1 MNIKN
6 HPPELLPLHTG
17 SAELPVSG
25 ATLIDVAKVAGVSP
39 ITVSRAIN
47 QPHLVRPNTLA
58 RVQQAV
64 QQTGYVKNMMAG
76 ALASNRSK
84 LVSLVIPS
92 IATPIFAEMVE
103 AVTDTLTQAGYQLLL
118 GLSRYEPWRE
128 EVLIETILSRRP
140 DGIIVTGTLHTD
152 NTRRRLQ
159 LSGVPVVEAW
169 DMSPAPIDMVVGFSH
184 EEVGQAT
191 ARHLLERGYRRI
203 AILAVNDPR
212 GARRNQ
218 GLQAELAR
226 HDLSVAAVQLMPLP
240 TTLQL
245 GREGLAQL
253 LAQAP
258 DLDAVVCSSD
268 TLAHGVLT
276 EAMSRG
282 VSVPGQVAVI
292 GFGDLNFAAH
302 TYPPLSTIRVDG
314 RNLGHVAAQALLDRL
329 DGGDRR
335 PPRVIDTGFELIHRA
350 SS

>member
-1 MNIKN
+1 MNSK
-6 HPPELLPLHTG
+6 HDKAAMQVLRTED
-17 SAELPVSG
+17 AEVSVSG

-47 QPHLVRPNTLA
+47 QPHLVRPHTLA
-58 RVQQAV
+58 RVQAAV

-92 IATPIFAEMVE
+92 IATPIFAELVE
-103 AVTDTLTQAGYQLLL
+103 AVSDTLTEAGYQVLL
-118 GLSRYEPWRE
+118 GLSRYEEWRE

-159 LSGVPVVEAW
+159 QAGVPVVEAW
-169 DMSPAPIDMVVGFSH
+169 DMGPAPIDMVVGFSH

-226 HDLSVAAVQLMPLP
+226 HGVTVTGVQLMPLP

-258 DLDAVVCSSD
+258 QLDAVVCSSD

-276 EAMSRG
+276 EALSRG
-282 VSVPGQVAVI
+282 LKVPEQLAVI

-302 TYPPLSTIRVDG
+302 TFPPLSTIRVDG
-314 RNLGHVAAQALLDRL
+314 RNIGRLAAQALLGRL
-329 DGGDRR
+329 GGAGAAQ
-335 PPRVIDTGFELIHRA
+335 PQVIDTGFELMHRG
-350 SS
+350 ST